1 VSHLY
6 FLHAGLDDNTAHK
19 SWLANEVFAMQ
30 VAGLREA
37 LNMSGHD
44 YNTVL
49 SVTIAGYG

>member
-1 VSHLY
+1 MMRVW
-6 FLHAGLDDNTAHK
+6 DDNTARRP
-19 SWLANEVFAMQ
+19 WLANKVFTLQ

-49 SVTIAGYG
+49 SVTIAGYVNCES